1 MNYRNLCLG
10 ALALGLSALS
20 SCRKDEPQTP
30 SSWIQGTVWEKYEF
44 WPQKGNTNGVKGEG
58 SHQRL
63 TFSSADSADYVKHEY
78 EVLKG
83 DQKRTQSKT
92 TLRLHYSLREGNEI
106 AFKLQNP
113 KDPKEIYYFRGV
125 LEEEQKLLKLV
136 ITGSDP
142 TTVYLQRVY

>member
-10 ALALGLSALS
+10 ALALGLGVLS

-44 WPQKGNTNGVKGEG
+44 WPQKDSNGVKGEG
-58 SHQRL
+58 AHQRL
-63 TFSSADSADYVKHEY
+63 TFFSADSADYVRHEY

-83 DQKRTQSKT
+83 DLKKTQRKT
-92 TLRLHYSLREGNEI
+92 TLRLHYSLREGNEV
-106 AFKLQNP
+106 AFKLHNP
-113 KDPKEIYYFRGV
+113 KDSKDIYYFRGV

-136 ITGSDP
+136 IPGDNP

>member
-1 MNYRNLCLG
+1 M
-10 ALALGLSALS
+10 
-20 SCRKDEPQTP
+20 
-30 SSWIQGTVWEKYEF
+30 
-44 WPQKGNTNGVKGEG
+44 KGEG
-58 SHQRL
+58 SHQRR
-63 TFSSADSADYVKHEY
+63 TFYSGDSADYVKHEY
-78 EVLKG
+78 EVLEG

-136 ITGSDP
+136 IPGSDNQ
-142 TTVYLQRVY
+142 TVYLQRVY